1 MHVPECCFLMRVHCE
16 YHLIDSILSG
26 IRTLVRK
33 FDPKPQAIKKSSHR
47 VQEIRKN
54 CTMELIDYD
63 HDNITW
69 KIHNECDI

>member
-1 MHVPECCFLMRVHCE
+1 MKVPERCFLMRVHCE

-47 VQEIRKN
+47 GQELRKHFS
-54 CTMELIDYD
+54 MEFINYD
-63 HDNITW
+63 HDNIIW